1 MLSQEFINEVKE
13 RNDITDVISGYVSL
27 KRSGRNSKGLCPF
40 HSEKT
45 PSFTVYPDTASFYCF
60 GCQAGGDVIGFI
72 RRIENLDYVEAV
84 KFLANRAG
92 LTMPE
97 EGKNDG
103 LTHMRLRIREQNREA
118 GRFFYRALYSPAGRQ
133 ALEYFHAR
141 GLTDETIRRF
151 GLGWSPD
158 GWDQLARHL
167 SGLGY
172 KKDEILAADLG
183 YTSRKGG
190 ITDRFRN
197 RVMFPIIDL
206 QGNVVAF
213 GGRKFTEEV
222 VGGKYVNTS
231 DTLIYKKTNHLFAMN
246 IAKNCKSRELILC
259 EGYMDVIALHQ
270 AGFQNAVAALG
281 TAVTPQQARVL
292 HKYADRVVLSQD
304 GDEAGQK
311 SIARS
316 IPIMKDEGL
325 DVRVLEITG
334 AKDPDEFIRKYGPER
349 FKMLLDGCSNDIE
362 YSIMRIGTKYDTST
376 DDGRL
381 HYLREVCDYLSG
393 LGTLER
399 EVYAGRIADKLSIE
413 KSAVLS
419 QADASA
425 RRRLKA
431 EKEKEFREMAKTT
444 AGIGSKVNPERSAN
458 FKASNAEY
466 ALLAILFRHQ
476 NLIPAAAKTLPPEQF
491 VTDFGRRIYS
501 QFIEIYDSGQEVSV
515 SLLTQQ
521 FSETEN
527 SEIVRIINS
536 DDAIA
541 SQDYLTLI
549 DIIKNERMTPKPQ
562 EAAKL
567 STDELLEQISRLKKK
582 KG

>member
-45 PSFTVYPDTASFYCF
+45 PSFTVYSDTASFYCF

-92 LTMPE
+92 LAIPE
-97 EGKNDG
+97 DGKNDG

-118 GRFFYRALYSPAGRQ
+118 GRFFYRSLYSPAGRQ
-133 ALEYFHAR
+133 ALQYFHSR

-158 GWDQLARHL
+158 GWDQLSRHL
-167 SGLGY
+167 GQLGY
-172 KKDEILAADLG
+172 KRDEILAADLG
-183 YTSRKGG
+183 YASRKGG
-190 ITDRFRN
+190 IIDRFRN

-213 GGRKFTEEV
+213 GGRKFTEDV

-270 AGFQNAVAALG
+270 AGFNNAVAALG

-316 IPIMKDEGL
+316 IPIMKEEGL

-362 YSIMRIGTKYDTST
+362 YSIMRISTKYDTST

-381 HYLREVCDYLSG
+381 HYLREVCEYLSG

-399 EVYAGRIADKLSIE
+399 EVYAGRIADKLGIE

-425 RRRLKA
+425 RRRQKA
-431 EKEKEFREMAKTT
+431 EKEKEFREMAKNA
-444 AGIGSKVNPERSAN
+444 AGIGNKVNPERSSN
-458 FKASNAEY
+458 LKASNAEY
-466 ALLAILFRHQ
+466 SLLAMLFRHQ
-476 NLIPAAAKTLPPEQF
+476 DKIPAAAKALPPEQF
-491 VTDFGRRIYS
+491 VTEFGRRIYS
-501 QFIEIYDSGQEVSV
+501 QFIEINQSGQEVSV

-521 FSETEN
+521 FSEMET
-527 SEIVRIINS
+527 SEIVKIINS
-536 DDAIA
+536 DDTMGTG
-541 SQDYLTLI
+541 DFNNLI
-549 DIIKNERMTPKPQ
+549 DVIRSEHFTPKPQ
-562 EAAKL
+562 DAAKL
-567 STDELLEQISRLKKK
+567 TPDELLEQVSRLRKKK
-582 KG
+582 N

>member
-13 RNDITDVISGYVSL
+13 RNDITDVISGYVTL

-45 PSFTVYPDTASFYCF
+45 PSFTVYSDTSSFYCF
-60 GCQAGGDVIGFI
+60 GCQAGGDVIHFI
-72 RRIENLDYVEAV
+72 SKIENLDYVEAV

-92 LTMPE
+92 LAIPE
-97 EGKNDG
+97 QGKNDG

-118 GRFFYRALYSPAGRQ
+118 GRFFYRSLYSPAGRQ
-133 ALEYFHAR
+133 ALAYFHSR

-158 GWDQLARHL
+158 GWDMLVRHL
-167 SGLGY
+167 SQLGY
-172 KKDEILAADLG
+172 KRDEILSADLG
-183 YTSRKGG
+183 YASRKGG
-190 ITDRFRN
+190 LIDRFRN

-213 GGRKFTEEV
+213 GGRKFTEDV

-231 DTLIYKKTNHLFAMN
+231 DTLIYKKTNNLFAMN
-246 IAKNCKSRELILC
+246 IAKNSKSRELILC

-270 AGFQNAVAALG
+270 AGFSNAVAALG

-292 HKYADRVVLSQD
+292 HKYANSVILSQD

-316 IPIMKDEGL
+316 IPIMKAEGL
-325 DVRVLEITG
+325 DVRVLTITG

-362 YSIMRIGTKYDTST
+362 YSITRIGMKYDIST

-381 HYLREVCDYLSG
+381 HYLREVCEYLSG
-393 LGTLER
+393 LGTLEQ
-399 EVYAGRIADKLSIE
+399 EIYAARVADRLHIE

-419 QADASA
+419 QAQASA
-425 RRRLKA
+425 RRKIKS
-431 EKEKEFREMAKTT
+431 EKEKEFREMAKNT
-444 AGIGSKVNPERSAN
+444 AGIGSKINPERSSN
-458 FKASNAEY
+458 LLASNAEY
-466 ALLAILFRHQ
+466 ALLAMLFTHQ
-476 NLIPAAAKTLPPEQF
+476 DLIPKAAKQLPPEQF
-491 VTDFGRRIYS
+491 VTDFGRRIYTG
-501 QFIEIYDSGQEVSV
+501 FIGINDSGQEVTV
-515 SLLTQQ
+515 SLLAMQ
-521 FSETEN
+521 FSEPETA
-527 SEIVRIINS
+527 EIVRIINS
-536 DDAIA
+536 EYSNGTNDFKH
-541 SQDYLTLI
+541 LI
-549 DIIKNERMTPKPQ
+549 EIIKNEHFTPKPQ
-562 EAAKL
+562 DAAKL
-567 STDELLEQISRLKKK
+567 SSDELLQQMSRLKKK
-582 KG
+582 KS